1 MTANITCYA
10 PIQGLATSLD
20 TLCAQAYGSG
30 QKKLVGLQLQRMTY
44 LIWLLL
50 VPLWVLWWHADVV
63 LSALIP
69 EQDTA
74 QLAGR
79 YLRVLILGTPGY
91 AAFETGKRFV
101 MAQGLF
107 HATTLVLLVGA
118 PLNLVLNW
126 FIVWRMDMGFVG
138 AGLTI
143 VCVQNL
149 LPLLLLGY
157 VVLVDGRECWNG
169 LSARAL
175 TNWGPMLKLALPGLI
190 MLEAQFLAFEILAL
204 VSAQFGS
211 AYLAAQ
217 SIIITVTTSTFQLPF
232 PLSIAAS
239 TRVANLIGA
248 SLVDAARLSAKV
260 VSIHTALPFLH
271 VSFSITPPQARNY

>member
-50 VPLWVLWWHADVV
+50 LPLWVLWWNADTV

-69 EQDTA
+69 EKETA

-79 YLRVLILGTPGY
+79 YLRILILGTPGY

-107 HATTLVLLVGA
+107 HATTLVLLIGA

-126 FIVWRMDMGFVG
+126 FIVWKMDMGFVG
-138 AGLTI
+138 AGMTI

-157 VVLVDGRECWNG
+157 VLFVDGRECWNG
-169 LSARAL
+169 LSKRAF

-217 SIIITVTTSTFQLPF
+217 SILITITTSTFQLPF

-248 SLVDAARLSAKV
+248 SLVAAARLSAKV
-260 VSIHTALPFLH
+260 VSSP
-271 VSFSITPPQARNY
+271 

>member
-50 VPLWVLWWHADVV
+50 LPLWVLWWHADAV
-63 LSALIP
+63 LARLIP
-69 EQDTA
+69 DAATA
-74 QLAGR
+74 ELTGR

-107 HATTLVLLVGA
+107 HATTVVLLVGA
-118 PLNLVLNW
+118 PLNVALNW
-126 FIVWRMDMGFVG
+126 FLVWRLDMGFFG

-157 VVLVDGRECWNG
+157 VVFVDGRECWNG
-169 LSARAL
+169 LSARAFN
-175 TNWGPMLKLALPGLI
+175 NWGKLL
-190 MLEAQFLAFEILAL
+190 
-204 VSAQFGS
+204 
-211 AYLAAQ
+211 YLDW
-217 SIIITVTTSTFQLPF
+217 I
-232 PLSIAAS
+232 
-239 TRVANLIGA
+239 
-248 SLVDAARLSAKV
+248 
-260 VSIHTALPFLH
+260 
-271 VSFSITPPQARNY
+271 PPPPYSS